1 MQQLIG
7 VGVIIRRGDEILL
20 GKRKG
25 SHGTN
30 TWGLPGGHLD
40 AGEEIPT
47 CAIRETLEET
57 GLSISAI
64 HHVGFTNS
72 VFKSIDKQYIT
83 LFVEARQYAGEPS
96 VEEPDKCEE
105 WRWCQVNI
113 VLSFNL

>member
-72 VFKSIDKQYIT
+72 ALVS
-83 LFVEARQYAGEPS
+83 G
-96 VEEPDKCEE
+96 
-105 WRWCQVNI
+105 
-113 VLSFNL
+113 